1 MKDTKL
7 SHFEID
13 IPDSL
18 IAKKPATFRDEARML
33 VLHRSTGEVEHR
45 QVKDILDYFQKDDVF
60 VFNDTKVFPA
70 RMYGNKEKTG
80 AQIEVFLLR
89 ELNPALKLW
98 DVVVDPARKIR
109 IGNKLYFGKNDELV
123 AEVIEVAPYAS
134 STTVSRKTSARCSI
148 RWERRPYPSISHVPQ
163 PMKTPIATSHSLLRT
178 KEPSSVL
185 QRISTLAVSC
195 SYVWR
200 SVTYAKPSSRYT
212 MD

>member
-89 ELNPALKLW
+89 ELNPATS
-98 DVVVDPARKIR
+98 VRMT
-109 IGNKLYFGKNDELV
+109 
-123 AEVIEVAPYAS
+123 S
-134 STTVSRKTSARCSI
+134 SSPK
-148 RWERRPYPSISHVPQ
+148 
-163 PMKTPIATSHSLLRT
+163 
-178 KEPSSVL
+178 
-185 QRISTLAVSC
+185 
-195 SYVWR
+195 
-200 SVTYAKPSSRYT
+200 
-212 MD
+212 